1 MSQGGPPKV
10 FSPRAEIEYSAAC
23 SAARRREVEAVVD
36 WWNSGAS
43 SWTLH
48 SSGSTGAPKELLLQ
62 RVHIEASAWATI
74 AAFGLSEGQRSPLL
88 LAASTAG
95 GFMMVVRALIAGLRL
110 DVLPVERR
118 PATRPELCYD
128 FVTLV
133 PEQAAALAADP
144 SFNPKDYQCTL
155 LGGAD
160 VRPELET
167 LLARWPRPVYHGFG
181 MTETLTHVALRQIG
195 KGRTYRGLPGVLFTQ
210 KGEALVVD
218 DPSRGVRNLV
228 TTDAAKVLSHRE
240 FEWLGRLD
248 GAVVSAGKKIFPE
261 TVEAASGAEGVAVG
275 VPSSEWGQ
283 ALVWVG
289 APGVDLKTVHQK
301 WEALPSWQRPK
312 HIVQREIPY
321 LSSGKPDRQALARW
335 AAQEL
340 ALR

>member
-1 MSQGGPPKV
+1 
-10 FSPRAEIEYSAAC
+10 
-23 SAARRREVEAVVD
+23 VEAVVD

-48 SSGSTGAPKELLLQ
+48 SSGSTGAPKELVLQ
-62 RVHIEASAWATI
+62 RKHIEASARATI
-74 AAFGLSEGQRSPLL
+74 AFFGLSEGQRSPLL

-95 GFMMVVRALIAGLRL
+95 GFMMVVRALISGLRL

-118 PATRPELCYD
+118 PATHSGLRYD
-128 FVTLV
+128 FVALV

-144 SFNPKDYQCTL
+144 SFNPKDYRCTL

-195 KGRTYRGLPGVLFTQ
+195 KGRTYRGLPGVRFTQ
-210 KGEALVVD
+210 NGEALVVD
-218 DPSRGVRNLV
+218 DPSRGVRHLV
-228 TTDAAKVLSHRE
+228 TTDAAKVLSNSE

-261 TVEAASGAEGVAVG
+261 VIEAASGAEGVAVG
-275 VPSSEWGQ
+275 VASSEWGQ
-283 ALVWVG
+283 MLVWVG
-289 APGVDLKTVHQK
+289 APGFDPNQIVLK

-312 HIVQREIPY
+312 HVLEHVIPY
-321 LSSGKPDRQALARW
+321 GSSGKPDRQALARW